1 MKTLCIVACHIDSD
15 IKYQSL
21 IKSRPFLEEISDDII
36 YINSTGCN
44 SPFEMIYKENDKNK
58 YWVRYI
64 RELRDGVIDWENV
77 RQSTREKYKLKYDE
91 KLNKFISEI
100 EPKY

>member
-1 MKTLCIVACHIDSD
+1 M
-15 IKYQSL
+15 
-21 IKSRPFLEEISDDII
+21 
-36 YINSTGCN
+36 
-44 SPFEMIYKENDKNK
+44 
-58 YWVRYI
+58 RYI

-100 EPKY
+100 DPKY